1 MSTATATRTATA
13 TATALSRAA
22 IAQNIDKALT
32 RSAEA
37 GQASLRRAYGED
49 KRQGAPKNLATA
61 VKYARDAM
69 RVYACE
75 VELPPKGERRTF
87 LQRIISA
94 LEAAEVLTETL
105 AVEAAR
111 DVIAADRKRRDDV
124 KAARAQTERERA
136 AALTDAARRGDPEAA
151 AEIVSLM
158 AADRAERN
166 ATQHD
171 TALARFQRAVSAALE
186 AGITVREME
195 AAILDAASAN

>member
-1 MSTATATRTATA
+1 MNTTATDSTAT
-13 TATALSRAA
+13 LSPAA
-22 IAQNIDKALT
+22 IAQHIDKALE

-49 KRQGAPKNLATA
+49 KRADAPKNLATA
-61 VKYARDAM
+61 IKYARDAV
-69 RVYACE
+69 RVYAGDA
-75 VELPPKGERRTF
+75 ELPKSGGERRSM
-87 LQRIISA
+87 LKSIVDA
-94 LEAAEVLTETL
+94 LAACEVLTERI

-111 DVIAADRKRRDDV
+111 DAVDARNRAKRI
-124 KAARAQTERERA
+124 ARAAETQTKREQA
-136 AALTDAARRGDPEAA
+136 EALNDAARRGDPEAA

-171 TALARFQRAVSAALE
+171 SALARFARAVAVALD

>member
-1 MSTATATRTATA
+1 MNAIDTDTVAMLTP
-13 TATALSRAA
+13 AA
-22 IAQNIDKALT
+22 IAQNINKVLE

-49 KRQGAPKNLATA
+49 KRADAPKNLATA
-61 VKYARDAM
+61 IKYARDAV
-69 RVYACE
+69 RIHAGDAD
-75 VELPPKGERRTF
+75 LPKSGGERRSMLKF
-87 LQRIISA
+87 IVDA
-94 LEAAEVLTETL
+94 LAACEVLTERI

-111 DVIAADRKRRDDV
+111 DAVDARNRAKRI
-124 KAARAQTERERA
+124 ARATETQTKREQA
-136 AALTDAARRGDPEAA
+136 AALTDAARRGDPAAA

-171 TALARFQRAVSAALE
+171 TALSKFARAVSAALD

-195 AAILDAASAN
+195 TAILEAASAK

>member
-1 MSTATATRTATA
+1 MNATA
-13 TATALSRAA
+13 TATTATLSPAA
-22 IAQNIDKALT
+22 IAQNIDKALA

-49 KRQGAPKNLATA
+49 GRADAPTNLATA
-61 VKYARDAM
+61 IKYARDAV
-69 RVYACE
+69 RIHAGE
-75 VELPPKGERRTF
+75 AELPKAGGDRRSM
-87 LQRIISA
+87 LKSIVDA
-94 LEAAEVLTETL
+94 LAACEVLTERI

-111 DVIAADRKRRDDV
+111 DAVDARNRAKRV
-124 KAARAQTERERA
+124 ARAAETQTKREQA
-136 AALTDAARRGDPEAA
+136 AALTDAARRGDPAAA

-171 TALARFQRAVSAALE
+171 TALTRFQRAVSAALD

-195 AAILDAASAN
+195 SAILDAASAK

>member
-1 MSTATATRTATA
+1 MATTTTATLTP
-13 TATALSRAA
+13 AA
-22 IAQNIDKALT
+22 IAQNINKSLE

-49 KRQGAPKNLATA
+49 TRAHAPKSLATA
-61 VKYARDAM
+61 VKYARDAVS
-69 RVYACE
+69 VYAGDT
-75 VELPPKGERRTF
+75 ELPKAGERRTF
-87 LQRIISA
+87 LQRIIAA
-94 LEAAEVLTETL
+94 LEAADVLTETL

-111 DVIAADRKRRDDV
+111 DVVAADRKRRAD
-124 KAARAQTERERA
+124 ARAAETQSKREHA
-136 AALTDAARRGDPEAA
+136 AALTDAARRGDAAAA
-151 AEIVSLM
+151 AEIVSVM

-195 AAILDAASAN
+195 SAILDAASAK

>member
-1 MSTATATRTATA
+1 MSTTLTP
-13 TATALSRAA
+13 AA
-22 IAQNIDKALT
+22 IAQSIDKALA

-49 KRQGAPKNLATA
+49 TRADAPKNLATA
-61 VKYARDAM
+61 VKYARDAV
-69 RVYACE
+69 RVYAGDA
-75 VELPPKGERRTF
+75 ELPKAGERRTF
-87 LQRIISA
+87 LQRIIAA
-94 LEAAEVLTETL
+94 LEAADVLTETL

-111 DVIAADRKRRDDV
+111 DVVAADRKRRND
-124 KAARAQTERERA
+124 ARAAEAQTKREHA
-136 AALTDAARRGDPEAA
+136 EALSDAARRGDAAAA

-171 TALARFQRAVSAALE
+171 TALARFQRAVAVALD

>member
-1 MSTATATRTATA
+1 MSTTLTP
-13 TATALSRAA
+13 AA
-22 IAQNIDKALT
+22 IAQNIDKVLA

-49 KRQGAPKNLATA
+49 TRADAPKSLATA
-61 VKYARDAM
+61 VKYARDAV
-69 RVYACE
+69 RVYAGDA
-75 VELPPKGERRTF
+75 ELPKAGERRTF
-87 LQRIISA
+87 IQRIIAA

-111 DVIAADRKRRDDV
+111 DVVAADRKRRND
-124 KAARAQTERERA
+124 ARAAEAKTKREHA
-136 AALTDAARRGDPEAA
+136 AALTDAARRGDAAAA

-158 AADRAERN
+158 AADRDERN
-166 ATQHD
+166 AAQHD
-171 TALARFQRAVSAALE
+171 TALIKFQRAVSAALD